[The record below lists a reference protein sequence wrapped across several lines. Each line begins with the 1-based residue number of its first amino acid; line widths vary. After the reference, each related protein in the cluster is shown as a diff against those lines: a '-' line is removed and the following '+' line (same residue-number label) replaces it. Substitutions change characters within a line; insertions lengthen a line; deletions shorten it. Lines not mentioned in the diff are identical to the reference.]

1 MEIKKRPQKCV
12 HNTILQAEVII
23 EGRGTDKSV
32 PYEQIREF
40 QFHSKEHSLGRPESS
55 QAVFS

>member
-1 MEIKKRPQKCV
+1 MTEIKNAPQKCV

-40 QFHSKEHSLGRPESS
+40 QFHSKEHSLEDRNLLRL
-55 QAVFS
+55 FF